1 MATAQIPVKTMLM
14 AMIPGSSRL
23 LYAGGKYPLPTIT
36 RPKMN
41 TNSNGCKNVCRKSW
55 TALRRATWASRAS
68 IAPKVFQFNRAHSF
82 RCGAETGFPDWV
94 QKCERRKVRRRKMPP
109 HWRSPESETRRD
121 PHTHPCQCRHL
132 RALLVHQPVTASVAA
147 DPESDSQIEAAT
159 NIRPGSRPS

>member
-55 TALRRATWASRAS
+55 TALRRATCASRAS
-68 IAPKVFQFNRAHSF
+68 IAPKVFQFNRANSF

-94 QKCERRKVRRRKMPP
+94 RKCEHPKVRRRKMQP
-109 HWRSPESETRRD
+109 HWRSLESASRHGPR
-121 PHTHPCQCRHL
+121 THLCQCRHL
-132 RALLVHQPVTASVAA
+132 HALLVHQPVTASVAE
-147 DPESDSQIEAAT
+147 DPESDSQTEAEA
-159 NIRPGSRPS
+159 NI